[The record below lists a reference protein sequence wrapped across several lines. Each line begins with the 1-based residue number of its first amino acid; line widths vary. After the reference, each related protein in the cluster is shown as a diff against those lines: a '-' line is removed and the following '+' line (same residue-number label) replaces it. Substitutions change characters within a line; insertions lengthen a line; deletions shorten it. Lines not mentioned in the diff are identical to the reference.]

1 MKDELNIDYKDCA
14 RELTI
19 IEEIDALSLEE
30 NLRVRIMKKL
40 HELISINDNL
50 ITEIRDANSEIR
62 ELENAV
68 VYLSKQVVKNKKYKE
83 Y

>member
-1 MKDELNIDYKDCA
+1 MKDELNIDYKDCTK
-14 RELTI
+14 ELNI

-30 NLRVRIMKKL
+30 NLRTRIMKKL

-68 VYLSKQVVKNKKYKE
+68 VYL
-83 Y
+83 

>member
-1 MKDELNIDYKDCA
+1 MKDELNIDYKDCTK
-14 RELTI
+14 ELNI

-30 NLRVRIMKKL
+30 NLRTRIMKKL
-40 HELISINDNL
+40 HELISISDNL

-68 VYLSKQVVKNKKYKE
+68 VYLSKQVVKNKKI
-83 Y
+83 

>member
-1 MKDELNIDYKDCA
+1 MKDELNIDYKDCD

>member
-14 RELTI
+14 MELTI
-19 IEEIDALSLEE
+19 IEEIDALSIEE
-30 NLRVRIMKKL
+30 NLKVRIMKKL

-68 VYLSKQVVKNKKYKE
+68 VYLSKQVVKNKKI
-83 Y
+83 

>member
-1 MKDELNIDYKDCA
+1 MKDELNIDYKDCTK
-14 RELTI
+14 ELNI

-30 NLRVRIMKKL
+30 NLRTRIIKKL

-50 ITEIRDANSEIR
+50 ITEIRYANSEIR

-68 VYLSKQVVKNKKYKE
+68 VYLSKQVVKNKKI
-83 Y
+83 

>member
-1 MKDELNIDYKDCA
+1 MKDELNIDYKDCTK
-14 RELTI
+14 ELNI

-30 NLRVRIMKKL
+30 NLRTRIMKKL

-68 VYLSKQVVKNKKYKE
+68 VYLSKQVVKNKKI
-83 Y
+83 